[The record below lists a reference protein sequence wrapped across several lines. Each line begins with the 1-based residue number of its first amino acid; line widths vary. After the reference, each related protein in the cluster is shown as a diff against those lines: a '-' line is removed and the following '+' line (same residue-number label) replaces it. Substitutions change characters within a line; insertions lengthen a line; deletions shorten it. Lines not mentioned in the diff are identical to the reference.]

1 METYSYAQLALGAW
15 AVAAR
20 DSGWHARALAGPS
33 TLGAQE
39 EQALAQ
45 LVDTQARAQFSRIIM
60 VGDNPLADITG
71 ANRAG
76 APWWSA
82 LVRTGVWKGE
92 ELEGERR
99 PMGAFAGVGDAVK
112 AGLAL

>member
-1 METYSYAQLALGAW
+1 M
-15 AVAAR
+15 AAR
-20 DSGWHARALAGPS
+20 DGGWHARALAGPY

-39 EQALAQ
+39 ELALAQ
-45 LVDTQARAQFSRIIM
+45 EVDAATLQQRGSGAAQFNRIVM

-99 PMGAFAGVGDAVK
+99 PMGAFSGVGDAVK